1 MLVVQSTLV
10 GYTLINGTFS
20 IQMALLIASIYN
32 VAYYGDI
39 VSHPYFNDLTQEQKD
54 FMTRVRSFS
63 IPFTHFCMM
72 LINLLT
78 SSTRISLDG
87 VKAASAFIGMIM
99 YVNLLLLITEA
110 MFLFGLQIN
119 WTVDPSVAGVYLFF
133 EVEWTVFLGTIVS
146 NMIFLLFRTFIRHK
160 IQLDRIP
167 ERKQLPNVDTIISI
181 MEVSNAFGAQLTP
194 LLVSIFIYY

>member
-1 MLVVQSTLV
+1 
-10 GYTLINGTFS
+10 
-20 IQMALLIASIYN
+20 
-32 VAYYGDI
+32 
-39 VSHPYFNDLTQEQKD
+39 
-54 FMTRVRSFS
+54 
-63 IPFTHFCMM
+63 
-72 LINLLT
+72 
-78 SSTRISLDG
+78 LDG

-119 WTVDPSVAGVYLFF
+119 WTVDPNVAGVYLFF